1 MKDLSLLPLFIYSII
16 YSCINILFCVFFGY
30 SSIIIHCVVQI
41 ILAVSIFLLVGFCV
55 PLTWFQHCVW
65 FFFFFPYHFFTFWYS
80 RLIFCI
86 FCPYPRFIHFS
97 KKYCFCLS
105 ENSIRNQDLGIRH
118 AQCYWGVFILKS
130 PQLTEQESKYVYANQ

>member
-65 FFFFFPYHFFTFWYS
+65 FFFFFFHITSLLSGIPGSSSVFS
-80 RLIFCI
+80 ALILDS
-86 FCPYPRFIHFS
+86 FISLRSIVSAYQRIVLETKIWVLGMLSATGVCLFS
-97 KKYCFCLS
+97 SPLS
-105 ENSIRNQDLGIRH
+105 
-118 AQCYWGVFILKS
+118 
-130 PQLTEQESKYVYANQ
+130 